1 MYPSDLC
8 PVYAP
13 FFSAIGCAAAIV
25 LSCMGASYGTAK
37 AGIGIMSAGILRP
50 DLVIRNCTP
59 AVMAAILS
67 IYGLVIA
74 VIISNGMKE
83 ETHLFTGFVHLGA
96 GLAVGVSALAA
107 GFAIGITGDAGVRG
121 SSQQPRIFIGMM
133 LLQIM
138 SEVLGLYGMVV
149 AMMML
154 SKTSDVSC

>member
-1 MYPSDLC
+1 
-8 PVYAP
+8 
-13 FFSAIGCAAAIV
+13 
-25 LSCMGASYGTAK
+25 
-37 AGIGIMSAGILRP
+37 
-50 DLVIRNCTP
+50 
-59 AVMAAILS
+59 MAAILS

-74 VIISNGMKE
+74 VIISNGMQE

-121 SSQQPRIFIGMM
+121 SSQQPRLFIGMM

-138 SEVLGLYGMVV
+138 SEVLGESLHSSYVCVMQADPLIGLYGMVV

-154 SKTSDVSC
+154 SKTTGVSCGNDV